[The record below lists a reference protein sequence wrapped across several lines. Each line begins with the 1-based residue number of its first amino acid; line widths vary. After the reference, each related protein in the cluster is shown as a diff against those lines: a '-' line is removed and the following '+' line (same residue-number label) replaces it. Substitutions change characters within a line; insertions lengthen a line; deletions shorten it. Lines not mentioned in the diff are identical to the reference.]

1 MPDFVLMPACR
12 AGSYGRALLDGSGE
26 GLAVEP
32 WQVALG
38 LGFTV
43 LALGY
48 LGRVAKEVGSPRS
61 FASLE
66 KKSLYTGAWTS
77 INVPA

>member
-1 MPDFVLMPACR
+1 MPDLVLYMPAYR

-66 KKSLYTGAWTS
+66 KRS
-77 INVPA
+77 IILVLGHQ

>member
-1 MPDFVLMPACR
+1 M
-12 AGSYGRALLDGSGE
+12 
-26 GLAVEP
+26 EP

-48 LGRVAKEVGSPRS
+48 LGRVAKEVRIPTQQLFLKTAG
-61 FASLE
+61 
-66 KKSLYTGAWTS
+66 
-77 INVPA
+77 